1 MEHRKFIRRVFGDAT
16 AELIAPGLVM
26 ASSAKSPASTS
37 SMAGGVYFTKAQPG
51 RWSKKLLVTC
61 LISRW

>member
-1 MEHRKFIRRVFGDAT
+1 MEYRKFIRRVFGDA
-16 AELIAPGLVM
+16 AVGLVASGLVM
-26 ASSAKSPASTS
+26 ADSTKSSANTS